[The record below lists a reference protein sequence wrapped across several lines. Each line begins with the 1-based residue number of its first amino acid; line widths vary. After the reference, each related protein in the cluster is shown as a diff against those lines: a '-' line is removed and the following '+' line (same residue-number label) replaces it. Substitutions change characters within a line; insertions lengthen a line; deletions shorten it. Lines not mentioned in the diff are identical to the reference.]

1 MATSDSQP
9 VPGPITLRQLSTVDD
24 HRSVRH
30 LDELSDDALERFL
43 ELADGNT
50 TVTIDET
57 DLAVGEVIVFTDYYL
72 ISSV

>member
-9 VPGPITLRQLSTVDD
+9 VPGSITLRQLSTVDD